1 METTPFNIV
10 PAGLSDLGELRQIEK
25 ECFSQDAWP
34 LLDLLG
40 VLTFPGVARF
50 KAVAEGHMVGF
61 AAGDPHSG
69 EGVGWITTIGVRVA
83 FRRRGI
89 ATALLHTCEAAMRQ
103 PRVRLCVR
111 KSNQAARS
119 LYAREG
125 YREVDIW
132 PGYYAGGEDAVVLEK
147 HIPNVG

>member
-1 METTPFNIV
+1 M
-10 PAGLSDLGELRQIEK
+10 
-25 ECFSQDAWP
+25 P